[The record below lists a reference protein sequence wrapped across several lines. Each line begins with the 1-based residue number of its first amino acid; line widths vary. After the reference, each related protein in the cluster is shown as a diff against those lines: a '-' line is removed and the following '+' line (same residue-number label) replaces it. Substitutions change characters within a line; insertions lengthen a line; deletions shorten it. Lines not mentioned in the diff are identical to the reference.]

1 MMNHQEGDFKGI
13 RDLKIYYQC
22 WLPEKDPKAVL
33 LIVHG
38 LAEHSGRYMNLVN
51 HFVPLGYAIY
61 GVDHIGHG
69 KSAGSRVYVERFEDF
84 TDTLKDFS
92 HMIRDWQPKKPIFL
106 IGHSMGGLI
115 SSIFLLD
122 HQDELSGAVL
132 SGPSVKVP
140 DMSSVTILAG
150 KLFSTLMPKLGLL
163 ALEADG
169 VSRDPEV
176 VKAYINDPLVY
187 TGKITARLAAELLK
201 AMKSAAA
208 GASKITLPIL
218 IAQGSEDRLVDPD
231 GAQMLHDTVGSVDKT
246 LKIYDGL
253 YHEIFNEPE
262 HQKVLGDVEAWLESR
277 HKTSTIF

>member
-1 MMNHQEGDFKGI
+1 MNHQEGDFKGI

-33 LIVHG
+33 FIVHG

-69 KSAGSRVYVERFEDF
+69 KSDGLRVYVEQFEDF

-92 HMIRDWQPKKPIFL
+92 HMIRDWQPKKPLFL

-169 VSRDPEV
+169 VSRDPAV
-176 VKAYINDPLVY
+176 VQAYLNDPLVY

-201 AMKSAAA
+201 AMKRAEVD
-208 GASKITLPIL
+208 ASKITLPIL

-277 HKTSTIF
+277 HKTSTIS

>member
-1 MMNHQEGDFKGI
+1 MNHQEGDFKGI

-69 KSAGSRVYVERFEDF
+69 KSDGLRVYVERFEDF

-176 VKAYINDPLVY
+176 VKAYLNDPLVY

-201 AMKSAAA
+201 AMKRAEID
-208 GASKITLPIL
+208 ASKITLPIL

>member
-1 MMNHQEGDFKGI
+1 MNHQEGDFKGI

-69 KSAGSRVYVERFEDF
+69 KSDGLRVYVERFEDF

-262 HQKVLGDVEAWLESR
+262 HHKVLGDVEAWLESR

>member
-1 MMNHQEGDFKGI
+1 MNHQEGDFKGI

-69 KSAGSRVYVERFEDF
+69 KSDGLRVYVEQFEDF

-262 HQKVLGDVEAWLESR
+262 HHKVLGDVEAWLESR

>member
-1 MMNHQEGDFKGI
+1 
-13 RDLKIYYQC
+13 
-22 WLPEKDPKAVL
+22 
-33 LIVHG
+33 
-38 LAEHSGRYMNLVN
+38 
-51 HFVPLGYAIY
+51 
-61 GVDHIGHG
+61 
-69 KSAGSRVYVERFEDF
+69 
-84 TDTLKDFS
+84 
-92 HMIRDWQPKKPIFL
+92 
-106 IGHSMGGLI
+106 MGGLI

>member
-1 MMNHQEGDFKGI
+1 MNHQEGDFKGI

-69 KSAGSRVYVERFEDF
+69 KSDGLRVYVERFEDF

>member
-1 MMNHQEGDFKGI
+1 MNHQEGDFKGI

-69 KSAGSRVYVERFEDF
+69 KSDGLRVYVERFEDF

-169 VSRDPEV
+169 VSRDPAV
-176 VKAYINDPLVY
+176 VQAYLNDPLVY

-201 AMKSAAA
+201 AMKRAEVD
-208 GASKITLPIL
+208 ASKITLPIL

>member
-1 MMNHQEGDFKGI
+1 MNHQEGNFKGI

-22 WLPEKDPKAVL
+22 WLPEKNPKAVL

-51 HFVPLGYAIY
+51 HFVPLGYAVY

-69 KSAGSRVYVERFEDF
+69 KSDGLRVYVERFKDF
-84 TDTLKDFS
+84 TDTLKTFS
-92 HMIRDWQPKKPIFL
+92 HMIRDWQPETPIFMV
-106 IGHSMGGLI
+106 GHSMGGLI
-115 SSIFLLD
+115 SSIYLLD
-122 HQDELSGAVL
+122 NQNELSGAVL

-140 DMSSVTILAG
+140 DNISSVTILAG

-176 VKAYINDPLVY
+176 VKAYVNDPLVY

-208 GASKITLPIL
+208 DASKITLPIL
-218 IAQGSEDRLVDPD
+218 IAQGGEDRLVDPD
-231 GAQMLHDTVGSVDKT
+231 GAQMLYDTVGSVDKT

-262 HQKVLGDVEAWLESR
+262 HHKVLGDVEAWLES
-277 HKTSTIF
+277 HLNPNVA

>member
-1 MMNHQEGDFKGI
+1 MNHQEGNFKGI

-51 HFVPLGYAIY
+51 HFVPLGYAVY

-69 KSAGSRVYVERFEDF
+69 KSDGLRVYVERFKDF
-84 TDTLKDFS
+84 TDTLKTFS
-92 HMIRDWQPKKPIFL
+92 HMIRDWQPETPIFMV
-106 IGHSMGGLI
+106 GHSMGGLI
-115 SSIFLLD
+115 SSIYLLD
-122 HQDELSGAVL
+122 NQDGLSGAVL

-140 DMSSVTILAG
+140 DNISSVTILAG
-150 KLFSTLMPKLGLL
+150 RLFSTLMPKLGLL

-208 GASKITLPIL
+208 DASKITLPIL
-218 IAQGSEDRLVDPD
+218 IAQGGEDRLVDPD

-262 HQKVLGDVEAWLESR
+262 HHKVLGDVEAWLES
-277 HKTSTIF
+277 HLNPNVA

>member
-1 MMNHQEGDFKGI
+1 MNHQEGDFKGI

-33 LIVHG
+33 FIVHG

-69 KSAGSRVYVERFEDF
+69 KSDGLRVYVEQFEDF

-92 HMIRDWQPKKPIFL
+92 HMIRDWQPKKPLFL

-169 VSRDPEV
+169 VSRDPAV
-176 VKAYINDPLVY
+176 VQAYLNDPLVY

-201 AMKSAAA
+201 AMKRAEVD
-208 GASKITLPIL
+208 ASKITLPIL
-218 IAQGSEDRLVDPD
+218 IALGSEDRLVDPD

-277 HKTSTIF
+277 HKTSTIS

>member
-1 MMNHQEGDFKGI
+1 MNHQEGDFKGI

-33 LIVHG
+33 FIVHG

-69 KSAGSRVYVERFEDF
+69 KSDGLRVYVEQFEDF

-92 HMIRDWQPKKPIFL
+92 HMIRDWQPKKPLFL

-169 VSRDPEV
+169 VSRDPAV
-176 VKAYINDPLVY
+176 VQAYLNDPLVY

-201 AMKSAAA
+201 AMKRAEVD
-208 GASKITLPIL
+208 ASKITLPIL

-262 HQKVLGDVEAWLESR
+262 HHKVLGDIETWLESR